1 MIASSLLLRIVAICI
16 LPCLNGAKCTGPYQC
31 GCLAGYTG
39 SRCETRNIPC
49 PNLIST
55 LDCTYSVL
63 CRLLL
68 STYKGLC
75 VCSCVWQALP
85 QWWSLLPAQQMSVSL
100 WLLAPLLFH
109 TATTQHNVI
118 SHTVGRVDSVIRIHS
133 STFAY
138 VRLHSSSS
146 DEQLFARLVLCSCV
160 TVNCALIIIDLL
172 LDYLRV

>member
-1 MIASSLLLRIVAICI
+1 
-16 LPCLNGAKCTGPYQC
+16 
-31 GCLAGYTG
+31 
-39 SRCETRNIPC
+39 
-49 PNLIST
+49 
-55 LDCTYSVL
+55 
-63 CRLLL
+63 
-68 STYKGLC
+68 
-75 VCSCVWQALP
+75 
-85 QWWSLLPAQQMSVSL
+85 MSVSL
-100 WLLAPLLFH
+100 WLLAALLFH